1 MLRALRA
8 MAPGAAAG
16 SRSLW
21 AAGAL
26 KRSAAVAVVELEG
39 PTRGSLGSAVACRAT
54 ASRQRPAA
62 AAPPPD
68 VVAYAA
74 TCGPGV
80 GTATSSTA
88 VGGQDAEWW
97 DLRCGPAELR
107 PENVLTPGQSFGW
120 KRLSA
125 TDWLGTLAG
134 GGVVLVRQAD
144 QTTLV
149 RRIAGTVTET
159 EVRRYFGL
167 EVPGADLAKL
177 YETWSAG
184 CPRLA
189 EVAKCVAGL
198 RVLQQDPVEIV
209 FSFICS
215 QNNNVARISLLLD
228 RLRAELGPL
237 LCPMPPGLVAIDDA
251 GPPAADAASAP
262 RELAHVREFNA
273 LGAVHGF
280 PTLEAL
286 AGAEEATLQRL
297 GLGYRAAYVRN
308 GAKAVLERGGRT
320 WLESLRGMPRLEV
333 QRALCELPG
342 VGPKVADC
350 IALFALEQHGVIPV
364 DVHVWRITTRDY
376 EPELR
381 QAKSLTPRVY
391 EQVGDAFRKRFGD
404 FAGWAHSL
412 LFGAEL
418 AGAARAR
425 LPPRL
430 LQEMD
435 AFREEEKR
443 AAKELKERRRAGT
456 EEKKTRKAT
465 ATAPSD
471 GAAGASKA
479 AKSPKA
485 PKAVKGP
492 KAGEGAALKRPAGR
506 IDLR

>member
-1 MLRALRA
+1 
-8 MAPGAAAG
+8 
-16 SRSLW
+16 
-21 AAGAL
+21 
-26 KRSAAVAVVELEG
+26 
-39 PTRGSLGSAVACRAT
+39 
-54 ASRQRPAA
+54 
-62 AAPPPD
+62 
-68 VVAYAA
+68 
-74 TCGPGV
+74 
-80 GTATSSTA
+80 
-88 VGGQDAEWW
+88 
-97 DLRCGPAELR
+97 
-107 PENVLTPGQSFGW
+107 
-120 KRLSA
+120 
-125 TDWLGTLAG
+125 
-134 GGVVLVRQAD
+134 
-144 QTTLV
+144 
-149 RRIAGTVTET
+149 
-159 EVRRYFGL
+159 
-167 EVPGADLAKL
+167 
-177 YETWSAG
+177 
-184 CPRLA
+184 
-189 EVAKCVAGL
+189 
-198 RVLQQDPVEIV
+198 
-209 FSFICS
+209 
-215 QNNNVARISLLLD
+215 
-228 RLRAELGPL
+228 
-237 LCPMPPGLVAIDDA
+237 MPPGLVAIDDA